1 MTSSTT
7 YEFKTEARQLLD
19 LMIHSVY
26 SHKEI
31 FLRELISN
39 ASDALDKLRFASLTN
54 ENLRKQTEDLHIRLS
69 TDANKRTL
77 TIADNGIGMTHDEI
91 INFIGTIA
99 KSGTAEFADMLKKA
113 SEKKE
118 GAPELIGQ
126 FGVGFYSSF
135 MVADKVELISRKAGE
150 TEAWL
155 WTSNGEGSYTLA
167 ESSRETC
174 GTSVTLHLKPEEKDD
189 EDFQDFTQEWV
200 LRQIVK
206 KYSDFVGYP
215 IKMQI
220 ERTSVERDENGKPV
234 EGAKEQTVIEDETLN
249 SMKAIWL
256 RAEKDVTEEE
266 YREFYKHISH
276 DWNNPLKWL
285 SFKAEGTSNE
295 FNSLLFI
302 PEKPGFDLFM
312 PNSKRGINLYVKR
325 VFIMNDCEEL
335 IPDYLR
341 FVKGVVDSEDLSLNI
356 SREILQHDRQIQTI
370 RKTVTRKVIDGLKKM
385 LGEDRQKY
393 IGFWKQFGAVIKE
406 GLFKEPG
413 NSEKLFEC
421 CLFQSTASSTDYFTM
436 AEYAERMKPDQD
448 KIFYLTGESREVIE
462 NSPHLETFRDKGY
475 EVLLLTDP
483 VDEVWVQYCSE
494 YKTKKIK
501 SAARGG
507 LELGSEEERKKT
519 TETLKKKE
527 EEWKSLL
534 ELIQNKLDKH
544 IKAVKLSGRMST
556 SAACLVSEEGEMT
569 PHLEALLKASG
580 KDVPQVKRTL
590 ELNPGHPLLSKMH
603 ELFAR
608 DSKSPKLE
616 EYAELLFGQALL
628 AEGGQLPDPAGFNRK
643 VAELMAGAL

>member
-1 MTSSTT
+1 MATT

-39 ASDALDKLRFASLTN
+39 ASDALDKLRFNSLTS
-54 ENLRKQTEDLHIRLS
+54 ENLRGMSEDLHIRLS
-69 TDANKRTL
+69 TDSEKRTL
-77 TIADNGIGMTHDEI
+77 TISDNGIGMTHDEI
-91 INFIGTIA
+91 IDYIGTIA
-99 KSGTAEFADMLKKA
+99 KSGTGEFADLLKKA
-113 SEKKE
+113 NEKKE
-118 GAPELIGQ
+118 GIPELIGQ

-150 TEAWL
+150 EKAWK
-155 WTSNGEGSYTLA
+155 WVSSGEGNYTIEEA
-167 ESSRETC
+167 SRETQ
-174 GTSVTLHLKPEEKDD
+174 GTCVTLHLKLEDKED

-200 LRQIVK
+200 LRQVVK

-215 IKMQI
+215 IKMSV
-220 ERTSVERDENGKPV
+220 ERTQIERDENGKPK
-234 EGAKEQTVIEDETLN
+234 EGAKEETVVEDETLN

-256 RAEKDVTEEE
+256 RPEKEVSEEE

-276 DWNNPLKWL
+276 DWNSPLKWIN
-285 SFKAEGTSNE
+285 FKAEGTSNE
-295 FNSLLFI
+295 FSSLLFL

-341 FVKGVVDSEDLSLNI
+341 FVKGVVDSESLSLNI
-356 SREILQHDRQIQTI
+356 SREILQHDRLIQTI
-370 RKTVTRKVIDGLKKM
+370 RKSVTRKVLDTLKKM
-385 LGEDRQKY
+385 LNEDRQKY
-393 IGFWKQFGAVIKE
+393 IEFWKHFGAVIKE
-406 GLFKEPG
+406 GLFKEPA

-421 CLFQSTASSTDYFTM
+421 CLFQSTSSPTDWFTM
-436 AEYAERMKPDQD
+436 GEYVERMKADQD

-462 NSPHLETFRDKGY
+462 NSPHLEAFRDKGC
-475 EVLLLTDP
+475 EVLLMTDP
-483 VDEVWVQYCSE
+483 VDEVWVQYTSE
-494 YKTKKIK
+494 YKQKKIK
-501 SAARGG
+501 SAARGS

-519 TETLKKKE
+519 GETLKQKE
-527 EEWKSLL
+527 QEWKTLL

-544 IKAVKLSGRMST
+544 IKAVRLSGRMSS

-569 PHLEALLKASG
+569 PHLEALLRASG

-590 ELNPGHPLLSKMH
+590 ELNPGHPLLGKMH
-603 ELFAR
+603 EIFIK
-608 DSKSPKLE
+608 DKENSKIS
-616 EYAELLFGQALL
+616 EYAELLYGQALL
-628 AEGGQLPDPAGFNRK
+628 AEGGQLPDPSGFNRK
-643 VAELMAGAL
+643 VAELMANAL

>member
-1 MTSSTT
+1 MVNTTT
-7 YEFKTEARQLLD
+7 YEFKTEARQLLE

-39 ASDALDKLRFASLTN
+39 ASDALDKLKFTSLTN
-54 ENLRKQTEDLHIRLS
+54 ENLRSLCEDQHIRI
-69 TDANKRTL
+69 TPDAKNRTL
-77 TIADNGIGMTHDEI
+77 TITDNGIGMSHDEI

-99 KSGTAEFADMLKKA
+99 KSGTGEFVDLLKKA

-118 GAPELIGQ
+118 GSPELIGQ

-135 MVADKVELISRKAGE
+135 MVADKVELTSRKAGE
-150 TEAWL
+150 NEAWL
-155 WTSNGEGSYTLA
+155 WTSTGQGSYTLG
-167 ESSRETC
+167 ESSMETN
-174 GTSVTLHLKPEEKDD
+174 GTIIKLYLKPEEKDD

-206 KYSDFVGYP
+206 KYSDFVNYP

-220 ERTSVERDENGKPV
+220 ERTTIERDEAGKPK
-234 EGAKEQTVIEDETLN
+234 EGAKEETVVEDEVLN

-256 RAEKDVTEEE
+256 RPEKDVTDEE

-276 DWNNPLKWL
+276 DWNSPLKWI
-285 SFKAEGTSNE
+285 SFKAESTSNE
-295 FNSLLFI
+295 FSSLLFL

-312 PNSKRGINLYVKR
+312 PNSQRGINLYVKR

-341 FVKGVVDSEDLSLNI
+341 FVKGVVDSENLSLNI

-370 RKTVTRKVIDGLKKM
+370 RKTLTRKVLDALKK
-385 LGEDRQKY
+385 LLNEDREKY
-393 IGFWKQFGAVIKE
+393 VAFWKQFGAVIKE
-406 GLFKEPG
+406 GLFKEPA
-413 NSEKLFEC
+413 NSEKLFDC
-421 CLFQSTASSTDYFTM
+421 CLFQSTASPSDWFTINEYF
-436 AEYAERMKPDQD
+436 ERMKENQD

-462 NSPHLETFRDKGY
+462 NSPHLETFLDKGY

-483 VDEVWVQYCSE
+483 VDEVWVQYTSE
-494 YKTKKIK
+494 YREKKIK
-501 SAARGG
+501 SAARGN

-519 TETLKKKE
+519 DETLKQKE
-527 EEWKSLL
+527 QEWKSLL
-534 ELIQNKLDKH
+534 EVIEKKLDKH
-544 IKAVKLSGRMST
+544 IKAVRLSGRMSS

-569 PHLEALLKASG
+569 PHLEALLRASG
-580 KDVPQVKRTL
+580 KEVPQVRRTL
-590 ELNPGHPLLSKMH
+590 ELNPGHPLLGKMY
-603 ELFAR
+603 EIFTR
-608 DSKSPKLE
+608 DQKNPKVE

-628 AEGGQLPDPAGFNRK
+628 AEGGQLPDPSGFNRK
-643 VAELMAGAL
+643 VAELMANAL

>member
-7 YEFKTEARQLLD
+7 HEFKTEARQLLD

-54 ENLRKQTEDLHIRLS
+54 ESLRKLTDDLHIRLA
-69 TDANKRTL
+69 TDDKNRTL
-77 TIADNGIGMTHDEI
+77 TISDNGIGMTRNEI
-91 INFIGTIA
+91 IDYIGTIA
-99 KSGTAEFADMLKKA
+99 KSGTGEFAAMLKKA

-118 GAPELIGQ
+118 SMPELIGQ

-135 MVADKVELISRKAGE
+135 MVADKVELVSRKAGE
-150 TEAWL
+150 SEAWM
-155 WTSNGEGSYTLA
+155 WTSAGEGNYTISEA
-167 ESSRETC
+167 SRETQ
-174 GTSVTLHLKPEEKDD
+174 GTSVTLYLKPEDKED
-189 EDFQDFTQEWV
+189 EDFQDFAQEWV

-215 IKMQI
+215 IKMQV
-220 ERTSVERDENGKPV
+220 ERTTIERDENGKAK
-234 EGAKEQTVIEDETLN
+234 EGAQEQTVIEDEVLN

-256 RAEKDVTEEE
+256 RSEKDVTDEE

-276 DWNNPLKWL
+276 DWNSPLKWL

-312 PNSKRGINLYVKR
+312 PNTKRGINLYVKR

-341 FVKGVVDSEDLSLNI
+341 FVKGVVDSENLSLNI

-370 RKTVTRKVIDGLKKM
+370 RKTVTRKVLDTLKKM
-385 LGEDRQKY
+385 LNEDREKY
-393 IGFWKQFGAVIKE
+393 IAFWKQFGAVIKE
-406 GLFKEPG
+406 GLFKEPA

-421 CLFQSTASSTDYFTM
+421 CLFQSTASPSEYFTM
-436 AEYAERMKPDQD
+436 AEYTERMKPEQD

-462 NSPHLETFRDKGY
+462 NSPHLEAFREKGY
-475 EVLLLTDP
+475 EVLLMTDP

-501 SAARGG
+501 SAARGS
-507 LELGSEEERKKT
+507 LELGSEEERKQA
-519 TETLKKKE
+519 TENLKQKE
-527 EEWKSLL
+527 QEWKSLL
-534 ELIQNKLDKH
+534 ELIQKKLDKH
-544 IKAVKLSGRMST
+544 VKSVKLSGRMST

-569 PHLEALLKASG
+569 PHLEALLRASG

-603 ELFAR
+603 EMFAR
-608 DSKSPKLE
+608 DNKNPKLE
-616 EYAELLFGQALL
+616 EYADLLFGQALL